1 MVSARWRGL
10 QTAGVVRFRDVNIRV
25 IFKSASLML
34 PLSGRQSST
43 GQRQR
48 GGPSD
53 LQKRVPHICLN
64 SPPQDLQSQ
73 LLTQLRRLST
83 TQKAT

>member
-1 MVSARWRGL
+1 MASTRYGKIAEDVELGARPRNVQAREVKWSAPDGE
-10 QTAGVVRFRDVNIRV
+10 DD
-25 IFKSASLML
+25 SH
-34 PLSGRQSST
+34 RQDKDK
-43 GQRQR
+43 G